1 MSRPKNTTA
10 KSAKKTSAAQSTA
23 APKREARAKQG
34 ELIFSLDIGTRTVVG
49 IVGRKT
55 EDKFEILNS
64 AVAAHTKRAMI
75 DGQIEDIAEVAKV
88 VKKVKDELENRLK
101 IRLTRVAIAAAGRA
115 LKTRHVRVDIDIDG
129 KDTITEEM
137 VRSFELEA
145 VSQAQSELDASSD
158 AGDLLFY
165 CVGHSVV
172 NYFLDDYPIKNFVG
186 HKGKIAS
193 VDMIAAFLP
202 NIVVESLYAVMDKN
216 RLEVASLTLEPIA
229 AMNVLIPPEVRLI
242 NIALVDIGA
251 GTSDIAIAKNGS
263 IVAYAMATIAGDEI
277 TEEIIRR
284 YLVDFDTAEAMKM
297 NLNTAEIAFR
307 DILGFEHKLS
317 NEEFLKSL
325 FPAVDLLAQTIADNI
340 VAVNGEAPAAIFLVG
355 GGSLIP
361 QLSKIV
367 AEKLGVPDTR
377 VAVGGYNFIKNVVIA
392 SDSLMGPEY
401 VTPIGIGVT
410 STKED
415 GYDFSVIFLNKRKVR
430 VFNTKALTVLDLL
443 TMAGYKS
450 ASIIGRSGRNLT
462 FTLNGEPQSFKGELS
477 TPAVITVNDLPANI
491 NTPITQGDNVVVIP
505 ATNGISAEVSVSD
518 IIGDASE
525 KSVMLAGASY
535 KFGTFVTANG
545 KKVNSEYKI
554 QNFDNMEYHTLTTL
568 GNLLGKVPF
577 SSDNFFFFKGKCRLN
592 RDYVLCDGD
601 VITVEEKPARLSQI
615 PPEPS
620 APAMQAAVPP
630 ATPVQAPAPKPV
642 EAPPPAPE
650 AIPDAEVIPAPA
662 SAGPITGKIK
672 ILLNGRY
679 VQLEC
684 HPDGSPNLFLE
695 LTALANLDTSRPQG
709 TGNILLT
716 LNGKR
721 VNYTD
726 PIGEGDVA
734 VIAWE
739 I

>member
-55 EDKFEILNS
+55 EDKFEILDS

-88 VKKVKDELENRLK
+88 VKKVKDELEDHLK

-158 AGDLLFY
+158 AGDILFY

-186 HKGKIAS
+186 HKGKVAS

-297 NLNTAEIAFR
+297 NSDAAEIAFR
-307 DILGFEHKLS
+307 DILGFEHKLP

-361 QLSKIV
+361 ELPKIV

-443 TMAGYKS
+443 TIAGYKS

-462 FTLNGEPQSFKGELS
+462 FTLNGEPQNFKGELS

-505 ATNGISAEVSVSD
+505 AKNGISAEVSVSD

-525 KSVMLAGASY
+525 KSVTLAGASY

-545 KKVNSEYKI
+545 EKVNSEYKI
-554 QNFDNMEYHTLTTL
+554 QNFDNMEYYTLTTL
-568 GNLLGKVPF
+568 GNLLGMVPF
-577 SSDNFFFFKGKCRLN
+577 SSDNFFFYKGKCRLN

-601 VITVEEKPARLSQI
+601 VITVEEKPAAPSQL

-620 APAMQAAVPP
+620 APVMQAA
-630 ATPVQAPAPKPV
+630 APVQPAPTPI
-642 EAPPPAPE
+642 EAPPPAPIVVPAPE
-650 AIPDAEVIPAPA
+650 TPAPA
-662 SAGPITGKIK
+662 PEAAPAAPLTGRIK

-679 VQLEC
+679 VHLER
-684 HPDGSPNLFLE
+684 HQDGSPNLFLE

-726 PIGEGDVA
+726 PIDEGDVA

-739 I
+739 V